1 TSIQAAG
8 LATAGD
14 SLYAIKKLVFDERR
28 MTLPELVA
36 ILKNN
41 FRGREDLRTEMKCRM
56 PRYGNGV
63 PESDAMTQTAADAFT
78 DAVTACV
85 NSRGGRYIPG
95 FYSMTCHIGFGKKT
109 GALPDGRRA
118 GERLSN
124 GLAPVDGTECAGP
137 TAVLRSA
144 ASLDSSRWGNCY
156 ALNLKF
162 DRKTIG
168 GDAGAR
174 ALSGLLGNFIKSGGM
189 QVQVNVLDA
198 DMLRAAQKDPRS
210 YPGIVVRVAGYCAYF
225 TDLQPAVQ
233 DEIIERTAHGIS

>member
-1 TSIQAAG
+1 MGLAG
-8 LATAGD
+8 LVD
-14 SLYAIKKLVFDERR
+14 
-28 MTLPELVA
+28 
-36 ILKNN
+36 ILKSDY
-41 FRGREDLRTEMKCRM
+41 RGREDLRTELRCRM
-56 PRYGNGV
+56 PRYGNGIA
-63 PESDAMTQTAADAFT
+63 EADAMTQAAADAFT
-78 DAVTACV
+78 DALSAHR
-85 NSRGGRYIPG
+85 NSRGGAYIPG
-95 FYSMTCHIGFGKKT
+95 FYSMTCHIGFGRRT
-109 GALPDGRRA
+109 GALPDGRRS

-162 DRKTIG
+162 DKRTIG

-174 ALSGLLGNFIKSGGM
+174 ALSGLLGSFVKNGGM

-198 DMLRAAQKDPRS
+198 DTLRAAKRDPRAH
-210 YPGIVVRVAGYCAYF
+210 PGIVVRVAGYCAYF